1 MGIVLHHHLK
11 LIVIAHTCK
20 HLTMYNNIQ
29 DAHLA
34 TLLFPGV
41 VAFKPAEQLPSDVQS
56 DTPFPKKSLDCLLDN
71 LASEDPVEDDIEKL
85 LLNLVNLVEISKDEE
100 VAMRELLATL
110 RANVKME
117 LFGSYSRWTSY

>member
-1 MGIVLHHHLK
+1 MR
-11 LIVIAHTCK
+11 
-20 HLTMYNNIQ
+20 
-29 DAHLA
+29 
-34 TLLFPGV
+34 
-41 VAFKPAEQLPSDVQS
+41 
-56 DTPFPKKSLDCLLDN
+56 
-71 LASEDPVEDDIEKL
+71 SEDPVEDDIEKL

>member
-1 MGIVLHHHLK
+1 
-11 LIVIAHTCK
+11 
-20 HLTMYNNIQ
+20 MYNNIQ

-56 DTPFPKKSLDCLLDN
+56 DTPFPKKSLDCLLDD

-100 VAMRELLATL
+100 VAMRELLVTL
-110 RANVKME
+110 RAILTENLPNVKME
-117 LFGSYSRWTSY
+117 LFGSYPR

>member
-1 MGIVLHHHLK
+1 
-11 LIVIAHTCK
+11 
-20 HLTMYNNIQ
+20 MYNNIQ

-56 DTPFPKKSLDCLLDN
+56 DTPFPKKSLDCLLDD

-85 LLNLVNLVEISKDEE
+85 LLNLVNLVEISKNEE
-100 VAMRELLATL
+100 VAMRELFVTL
-110 RANVKME
+110 RAILTEHFPNVKME
-117 LFGSYSRWTSY
+117 LFGSYPR